1 LYRKI
6 NSLEAIAN
14 SGVLSDR
21 EIELEH
27 GRVGLIPETKRLQNL
42 EDIHNKIESTYDL
55 LQVDEGPTRPIKSF
69 LANKDYPWRG
79 IELTQGRKINKLNL
93 EDQITDCPKTSLVV
107 INLR

>member
-42 EDIHNKIESTYDL
+42 EDIHNKIDRFS
-55 LQVDEGPTRPIKSF
+55 
-69 LANKDYPWRG
+69 
-79 IELTQGRKINKLNL
+79 
-93 EDQITDCPKTSLVV
+93 
-107 INLR
+107 NLRMTCKWMKDQLGQSNPSWQIKIILGEESN